1 MLRKLTK
8 GSPKEA
14 DLASSLSVG
23 QMHALSLAGARV
35 RLAELETEIT
45 ALNRLLRDPGEGAT
59 VKERAVRQ
67 RVSRRRGQL
76 SAAGRAA
83 IAAAQKA
90 RWAKVKAAKSNA
102 APAATKAT
110 TDRTPTRSRRQ
121 RPAMPAAA
129 RKAVGIR
136 MQKYWAARRKA
147 KAKKSSAAS
156 KR

>member
-1 MLRKLTK
+1 M
-8 GSPKEA
+8 E
-14 DLASSLSVG
+14 SSLSAG
-23 QMHALSLAGARV
+23 QMHALALAGARV
-35 RLAELETEIT
+35 RLAELETEIA
-45 ALNRLLRDPGEGAT
+45 ALNRLLTGAGGT
-59 VKERAVRQ
+59 AGKRRAVRQ

-102 APAATKAT
+102 APAATEAT
-110 TDRTPTRSRRQ
+110 ADRAPTRSRRQ
-121 RPAMPAAA
+121 RPAMSAAA

-136 MQKYWAARRKA
+136 MRKYWAARRKA